1 MLIRNK
7 IWLLVGL
14 AMATCAAVACFGLY
28 GLRLVNANVE
38 GIAGNSVPA
47 LLLVSGMR
55 SDYLASI
62 PLVYDRATTADAESG
77 AALEKEMQASYQK
90 LLKQIKDYTE
100 RATDER
106 EKQALHEVKLN
117 LGAFITRLRQ
127 INELA
132 GQSNEM
138 AMMMVKS
145 DIGPLHQKLAASFDK
160 LVEVNTSTVNTLA
173 ASANTAFTRTLAI
186 SLGAA
191 LFGVAL
197 IGVMGTILGRSI
209 GLPLTAMQGAIVHT
223 ARNLDFCDTISVG
236 SSDEIGRTLAAY
248 QQLLA
253 TLRASF
259 GEIQKVS
266 AHMASLTDEVDQTAR
281 EIADNSQTQGDAAG
295 SMAAAIEQLTTSI
308 AMVAAQAQD
317 ATRHTRTSRGQAEQ
331 GAGVILATVG
341 GIEAI
346 AAAVRQGSA
355 RIDALRTDSESIS
368 SMANIIKEIADQTNL
383 LALNAAIEAA
393 RAGEH
398 GRGFAVVADE
408 VRKLSERTASSTQEI
423 ASLLERM
430 QDSARQAVASMAVAV
445 REVDAGVDNAKQAG
459 QSIDSIKQGSD
470 TVATA
475 VEDISTAVR
484 EQNATSTAIAQRIE
498 QIAQMTERNTA
509 AAASAAQAVHR
520 LNEMSREI
528 AQALAAY
535 KV

>member
-1 MLIRNK
+1 
-7 IWLLVGL
+7 
-14 AMATCAAVACFGLY
+14 
-28 GLRLVNANVE
+28 
-38 GIAGNSVPA
+38 
-47 LLLVSGMR
+47 
-55 SDYLASI
+55 
-62 PLVYDRATTADAESG
+62 
-77 AALEKEMQASYQK
+77 
-90 LLKQIKDYTE
+90 
-100 RATDER
+100 
-106 EKQALHEVKLN
+106 
-117 LGAFITRLRQ
+117 
-127 INELA
+127 
-132 GQSNEM
+132 
-138 AMMMVKS
+138 
-145 DIGPLHQKLAASFDK
+145 
-160 LVEVNTSTVNTLA
+160 
-173 ASANTAFTRTLAI
+173 
-186 SLGAA
+186 
-191 LFGVAL
+191 
-197 IGVMGTILGRSI
+197 
-209 GLPLTAMQGAIVHT
+209 
-223 ARNLDFCDTISVG
+223 
-236 SSDEIGRTLAAY
+236 
-248 QQLLA
+248 
-253 TLRASF
+253 
-259 GEIQKVS
+259 
-266 AHMASLTDEVDQTAR
+266 MASLTDEVDQTAR

-308 AMVAAQAQD
+308 AMVAGQAQD
-317 ATRHTRTSRGQAEQ
+317 ATRHTRTSRDQAEQ

-355 RIDALRTDSESIS
+355 RIDALRADSESIS
-368 SMANIIKEIADQTNL
+368 AMANIIKEIADQTNL

-445 REVDAGVDNAKQAG
+445 REVDAGVDNATQAG

>member
-1 MLIRNK
+1 MPTPNKPFIGIDLGGTNMQIGVISPDLKLLAPAKRKTKADEGLEGVLGRVVSGVQEACQTAGIRVTDLGGLGIGAPGAVDPYRGMVLEAVNLRWKNVALAELLEKRLKVPAIVDNDVNVAVYGENALGAGNKCANLMGVWVGTGVGGGLILDGKLFYGHFLSAGEIGHTILLPNNPKGNRSVEHNCSRTTVVDRIVRLIRT
-7 IWLLVGL
+7 G
-14 AMATCAAVACFGLY
+14 
-28 GLRLVNANVE
+28 
-38 GIAGNSVPA
+38 
-47 LLLVSGMR
+47 
-55 SDYLASI
+55 
-62 PLVYDRATTADAESG
+62 
-77 AALEKEMQASYQK
+77 QK
-90 LLKQIKDYTE
+90 
-100 RATDER
+100 
-106 EKQALHEVKLN
+106 
-117 LGAFITRLRQ
+117 
-127 INELA
+127 
-132 GQSNEM
+132 S
-138 AMMMVKS
+138 
-145 DIGPLHQKLAASFDK
+145 
-160 LVEVNTSTVNTLA
+160 
-173 ASANTAFTRTLAI
+173 
-186 SLGAA
+186 
-191 LFGVAL
+191 
-197 IGVMGTILGRSI
+197 
-209 GLPLTAMQGAIVHT
+209 
-223 ARNLDFCDTISVG
+223 
-236 SSDEIGRTLAAY
+236 
-248 QQLLA
+248 
-253 TLRASF
+253 
-259 GEIQKVS
+259 
-266 AHMASLTDEVDQTAR
+266 SLTDEVDQTAR

-317 ATRHTRTSRGQAEQ
+317 ATRHTRTSRDQAEQ

-355 RIDALRTDSESIS
+355 RIDALRADSESIS

-393 RAGEH
+393 RAGEQ